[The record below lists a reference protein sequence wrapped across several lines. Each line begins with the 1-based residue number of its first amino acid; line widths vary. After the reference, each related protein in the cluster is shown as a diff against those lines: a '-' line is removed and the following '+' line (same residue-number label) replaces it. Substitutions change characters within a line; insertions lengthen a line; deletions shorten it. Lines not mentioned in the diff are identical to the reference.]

1 MKIKGAA
8 VVWLGL
14 IAGCTVSAQ
23 NPVANSEPFAG
34 PYFSTKAPSTGKWY
48 LRGRTD
54 SRITFAGGEVGNT
67 FIAEVTMSRLAP
79 AATPEAFEALIKRS
93 TDPDVDVDPD
103 HPDRYQLLERSI
115 KYSRERS
122 YPCVRYR
129 GVTRDNRAKG
139 TKEPQLLEMD
149 GLYCRHPAEPRAGV
163 AIIFSHRG
171 LTPHATLRDE
181 AERFIQGVEL
191 VTKQ

>member
-1 MKIKGAA
+1 MKIQSTAI
-8 VVWLGL
+8 VWLGL
-14 IAGCTVSAQ
+14 VTACTASAQ
-23 NPVANSEPFAG
+23 NTVANGEVFVGRYVSA
-34 PYFSTKAPSTGKWY
+34 KAPGAGKW
-48 LRGRTD
+48 RVQQSAST
-54 SRITFAGGEVGNT
+54 ITFAGGEVGNT
-67 FIAEVTMSRLAP
+67 FVAEVTMFRLAP
-79 AATPEAFEALIKRS
+79 TATPEEFEALIKKR

-115 KYSRERS
+115 KYSGERS

-139 TKEPQLLEMD
+139 TKEPQLLETD
-149 GLYCRHPAEPRAGV
+149 GLYCRHPSEPATGA

-171 LTPHATLRDE
+171 LTRHVTLRDE

-191 VTKQ
+191 RDNR